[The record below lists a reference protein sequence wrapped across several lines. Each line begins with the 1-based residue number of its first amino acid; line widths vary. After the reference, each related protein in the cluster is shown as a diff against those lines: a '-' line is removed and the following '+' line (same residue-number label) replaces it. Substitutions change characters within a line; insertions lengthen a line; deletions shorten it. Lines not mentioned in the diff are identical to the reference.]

1 MDSSVTEAQ
10 HQLQHTQEM
19 STTYE
24 PRLESMN
31 PDPIAASPKDS
42 DDKDEDDTFVIHTNL
57 LIPGKGDPTKK

>member
-24 PRLESMN
+24 PWLESMN
-31 PDPIAASPKDS
+31 PDLIAASPKDS
-42 DDKDEDDTFVIHTNL
+42 DDKDEDVIHTNL
-57 LIPGKGDPTKK
+57 LIPGMVTQPKIAPS